1 MKIDTGEQ
9 TVGLSERQH
18 SKFGGNDMSVLQN
31 IIENN
36 LMSVFYSLFVTL
48 RRPREAT
55 NREVD
60 MSKFELAFED
70 DFSSDELDRTKWR
83 SHHVGMRRGGY
94 WAPSRAL

>member
-1 MKIDTGEQ
+1 
-9 TVGLSERQH
+9 
-18 SKFGGNDMSVLQN
+18 MSVLQN

-60 MSKFELAFED
+60 MSKFELTFED
-70 DFSSDELDRTKWR
+70 DFRPTSSTAQN
-83 SHHVGMRRGGY
+83 G
-94 WAPSRAL
+94 ALITSE